1 MRSVQ
6 KASPG
11 NNLILKAQTAGNLM
25 SPNPVSIRY
34 KATVAEAT
42 ALLTD
47 RGFSAAPVIDEAGR
61 AVGVISRT
69 DLLVHDRERMTHVG
83 PAHETE
89 DPFAR
94 QAAWQDPL
102 PEGFSVEETDPT
114 MVCDIMTPVVFS
126 VLPDTP
132 VEQ

>member
-1 MRSVQ
+1 MRGTETAPTTDRLV
-6 KASPG
+6 
-11 NNLILKAQTAGNLM
+11 LKAQTAADLM
-25 SPNPVSIRY
+25 SLNPVSIRY

-61 AVGVISRT
+61 AVGVVSRT

-83 PAHETE
+83 PAHEVD

-94 QAAWQDPL
+94 KALWQDPL
-102 PEGFSVEETDPT
+102 PDGFSVEETDPT
-114 MVCDIMTPVVFS
+114 M
-126 VLPDTP
+126 
-132 VEQ
+132 

>member
-1 MRSVQ
+1 MRGTETAPTTDRLV
-6 KASPG
+6 
-11 NNLILKAQTAGNLM
+11 LKAHTAAELM
-25 SPNPVSIRY
+25 TPSPISIRY

-83 PAHETE
+83 PAHEAE

-114 MVCDIMTPVVFS
+114 M
-126 VLPDTP
+126 
-132 VEQ
+132 